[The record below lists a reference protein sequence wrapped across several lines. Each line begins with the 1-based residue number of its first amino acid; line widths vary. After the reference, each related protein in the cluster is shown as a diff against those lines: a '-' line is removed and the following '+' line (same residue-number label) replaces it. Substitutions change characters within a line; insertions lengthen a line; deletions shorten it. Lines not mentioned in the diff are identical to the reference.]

1 MRNMTKED
9 SMRVDKF
16 LNTTNIVKRRSI
28 AQDMCD
34 SGVVAVNGKPVKS
47 SKEVKK
53 GDIITLTYLEYTKTY
68 DVLEIPTTKNVPKN
82 QSALYVKAV
91 DQ

>member
-1 MRNMTKED
+1 MRI
-9 SMRVDKF
+9 DKF
-16 LNTTNIVKRRSI
+16 LNTTNILKRRSI

-34 SGVVAVNGKPVKS
+34 SGVVALNGKPAKS

-68 DVLEIPTTKNVPKN
+68 EVLEIPTSKSVPKN
-82 QSALYVKAV
+82 QSVLYVKTLDMA
-91 DQ
+91 